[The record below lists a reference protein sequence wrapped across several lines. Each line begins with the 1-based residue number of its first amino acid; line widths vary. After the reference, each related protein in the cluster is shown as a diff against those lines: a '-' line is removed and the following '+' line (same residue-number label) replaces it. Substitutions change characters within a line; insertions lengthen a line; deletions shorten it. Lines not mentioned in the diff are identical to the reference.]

1 MQADPR
7 VLLADIDQ
15 AGADI
20 ESFIEGMDTEA
31 YVVNVLVQ
39 AAVERKFEIIGEAVN
54 RLLKQYPE
62 LAGRIPQVRKIV
74 NFRNVLAHGYD
85 HVVPE
90 LVWDYAQNHLP
101 QLRETVQTMIS
112 ESESRKGG

>member
-1 MQADPR
+1 MQSDPR

-20 ESFIEGMDTEA
+20 ESFIEGMDTED
-31 YVVNVLVQ
+31 YTVNVLVQ

-54 RLLKQYPE
+54 RLSKLHPS
-62 LAGRIPQVRKIV
+62 LAGQIPQVRKIV

-101 QLRETVQTMIS
+101 QLRETVRSMIS
-112 ESESRKGG
+112 DLESTKD

>member
-7 VLLADIDQ
+7 ILLTDIDQ
-15 AGADI
+15 AGHDI
-20 ESFIEGMDTEA
+20 ESFTDGMDTVA
-31 YVVNVLVQ
+31 YKVDARTQ

-54 RLLKQYPE
+54 RLQKLHPG
-62 LAGRIPQVRKIV
+62 LADRIPEVRKIV
-74 NFRNVLAHGYD
+74 AFRNVLAHGYD

-101 QLRETVQTMIS
+101 KLRRIVSKLLLELGS
-112 ESESRKGG
+112 PES